1 MKIFGRVE
9 QEVINSYLTFPSA
22 EEFLQY
28 FTATMVYEKT
38 AEKRGVSPEQ
48 MLRALPRQ
56 KDFMVSKEMLALIA
70 T

>member
-1 MKIFGRVE
+1 M
-9 QEVINSYLTFPSA
+9 
-22 EEFLQY
+22 
-28 FTATMVYEKT
+28 TMVYEET

-56 KDFMVSKEMLALIA
+56 KDFIVSKEMLALIA